1 MYSLVKDR
9 WLTAALQTGLV
20 ILLVL
25 ILKDWGGQLPAFPN
39 LKGRHVPLS
48 QSVPVG
54 KIEALFSA
62 ASLAQ
67 MMPATNAANPFFTSH
82 FQPPPAPPPPP
93 PATTRKVELIY
104 QGFFQVES
112 GAKNAF
118 IKAGDSLVT
127 GPVGTKVVADW
138 VLASIEL
145 NTVLLTNNAAQT
157 NLLQFN
163 AKKEVEIPVK

>member
-25 ILKDWGGQLPAFPN
+25 VLKDWGGQLPVFPN
-39 LKGRHVPLS
+39 LKRRPVPLS
-48 QSVPVG
+48 QAVPVG
-54 KIEALFSA
+54 RIEALFSA

-67 MMPATNAANPFFTSH
+67 MMPATNAANPFFTAH
-82 FQPPPAPPPPP
+82 FRPPPAPPPPP

-112 GAKNAF
+112 GSKYAF

-138 VLASIEL
+138 VVAGIEL
-145 NTVLLTNNAAQT
+145 NTVALTNNAAQT